1 MPIYNVIEY
10 SNNYSKTS
18 EILWQYYRDEQIL
31 ADDNT
36 ITDFNETLLLLI
48 YLGPLLKSGL
58 PLVGNVFR
66 PLAKTVIIPLGL
78 ETHQH

>member
-1 MPIYNVIEY
+1 MSRISNTQKNDAHDIDLLMPIYNVIEY

-18 EILWQYYRDEQIL
+18 EILWQYYRDEPIL

-48 YLGPLLKSGL
+48 Y
-58 PLVGNVFR
+58 
-66 PLAKTVIIPLGL
+66 
-78 ETHQH
+78 

>member
-1 MPIYNVIEY
+1 MAVTDLLRRKK
-10 SNNYSKTS
+10 SKLNKIGQS
-18 EILWQYYRDEQIL
+18 GRFLGQH
-31 ADDNT
+31 
-36 ITDFNETLLLLI
+36 
-48 YLGPLLKSGL
+48 LGPLLKSGL